1 MNRDSIK
8 VMAQC
13 IAYRMSI
20 FFNWLK
26 FFSVKVILRFSFYH
40 LNIKKTLRK
49 TMKTLWSKLNQK
61 YELSWLTALIAF
73 AAIFVFTQNIVF
85 WRAVFRIVPFNSVQD
100 YLFVGVVLI
109 ILLSLM
115 TILFSLILWS
125 RRLTLVILVA
135 LMGLSASFNY
145 FSYHYQIYMDRD
157 MLTNIIETNTLEVVN
172 LLSFELLAW
181 ITLGAIVPFWLL
193 TRIQIKP
200 IIWWKGLLQRL
211 CVVTGALVLIS
222 GTLFGLNF
230 YKDFASFFRNNR
242 QVVKL
247 IMPSSFVASYVSYAK
262 KNYSQAQPFKSV
274 GDDAVLVKPEAQKKT
289 LMVMFLGETARRQSF
304 SLNGYDKNT
313 NPKLSMQDNL
323 VSFQNVVSCGTAT
336 AVSVPCLF
344 SKMTRSEFDKV
355 SAENQDNVMDVLQK
369 AGYKVLWREND
380 NGCKEV
386 CNRIPTQNVSD
397 YTSAK
402 PSAGALY
409 YDEYLLEGLDDYI
422 MAQDKDDNLVIVLH
436 MNGSHGPTYYQRYP
450 KESRVFTPT
459 CDTNRIETCDTEVLK
474 NTYDN
479 TIAYTDDVINRGIE
493 LLKRYE
499 DQYETSML
507 YVSDHGQSL
516 GEKGFYLHGAPYM
529 IAPEEQTSI
538 PLIFWGNDEFYNN
551 RGLTLSCVQKKA
563 QQENYSHD
571 NIFHTLLGLLQVQ
584 TNDYD
589 PKLNI
594 FTEC

>member
-1 MNRDSIK
+1 
-8 VMAQC
+8 
-13 IAYRMSI
+13 
-20 FFNWLK
+20 
-26 FFSVKVILRFSFYH
+26 
-40 LNIKKTLRK
+40 
-49 TMKTLWSKLNQK
+49 MKSLWNKLNQR

-73 AAIFVFTQNIVF
+73 ACIFVFTQNIVF
-85 WRAVFRIVPFNSVQD
+85 WRAIFRLVPFNSAQD

-109 ILLSLM
+109 VLLSLM
-115 TILFSLILWS
+115 AILFSLVLWS
-125 RRLTLVILVA
+125 RRLTLVILIV
-135 LMGLSASFNY
+135 LMSLSASFNY

-172 LLSFELLAW
+172 LLSFELFAW
-181 ITLGAIVPFWLL
+181 IILGAIVPFWLL
-193 TRIQIKP
+193 TRIKIKP
-200 IIWWKGLLQRL
+200 IVWWKGLMQRL
-211 CVVTGALVLIS
+211 CLMAGALVLIS

-247 IMPSSFVASYVSYAK
+247 IMPSSFVASYVSYARK
-262 KNYSQAQPFKSV
+262 SYSQAQPFMSL
-274 GDDAVLVKPEAQKKT
+274 GDDAVLMKPKEQKKT
-289 LMVMFLGETARRQSF
+289 LMIMFLGETARRQSF

-313 NPKLSMQDNL
+313 NPKLSLQENL

-344 SKMTRSEFDKV
+344 SKLTRDKFDKLT
-355 SAENQDNVMDVLQK
+355 AENQDNVMDVLQK

-397 YTSAK
+397 YTTAK

-450 KESRVFTPT
+450 EASRIFKPT

-493 LLKRYE
+493 LLKRYQ

-538 PLIFWGNDEFYNN
+538 PLIFWGNDEFYKN
-551 RGLTLSCVQKKA
+551 RGLTLSCIQKKA

-584 TNDYD
+584 TTEYD

-594 FTEC
+594 FTECTN